1 MDPLPVVAVAGTV
14 VVVATIAIGV
24 GAVKVGGLAVAE
36 VEPGMILAV
45 TVSLS
50 V

>member
-1 MDPLPVVAVAGTV
+1 MYPLPVVVVAGIV

-24 GAVKVGGLAVAE
+24 GAVAVGGLAAAE
-36 VEPGMILAV
+36 VEPGTILAV
-45 TVSLS
+45 IVSLS